1 MQNKVSSSDTN
12 IKVPVDFY
20 FSDTTN
26 ECTQINAM
34 LPTTWMVSV
43 ILGAVILLITGIY
56 SYYKFHVYNF
66 WRKRNVCYPEPTFLI
81 GNTKP
86 LLTGKLSI
94 GDFVKDIYD
103 RYANQRFVGIYMLHK
118 PSLMINDLDLIRDVL
133 AKEFASFHD
142 RGLYCNEEIDP
153 PTGNL
158 FLLPGKRWRNLRVK
172 LTPTFTSGKIK
183 QMFPILK
190 ATSDTLANFLED
202 KARLRE
208 VIEVK
213 DIMSRYSMDIITSV
227 AFGITC
233 DSFKNPNHDMRY
245 WGKKIFDIQP
255 VWNALFLWAPEIL
268 NFFSVPYVEKGITN
282 FFTKVFKDTVAH
294 REANNII
301 RKDFLN
307 LLMQLMKNGYV
318 DADDSTETG
327 NVEQTTENKLTMV
340 EAIAQAGLFY
350 SAGFET
356 SAATATFCL
365 YELAKHK
372 DVQDKLHNEIQAVIE
387 EHGDLTYNAVNDMTY
402 LHKVISETMRKYPAI
417 VLLNRICTKETKLE
431 NTNFS
436 VPSGTQIVIP
446 VYGIHMDP
454 NIYPEP
460 KMFDPERFSEENIKT
475 RHPYAY
481 LPFGEGPRMCIG
493 LRFGLIQTKIA
504 VISALLKNTVKP
516 APNTPTELEFES
528 GALILRAKEGVN
540 LIFEPIE
547 VPNFVCL
554 LIAGYY
560 NPKCTQVN
568 AMLLTTWKMLVI
580 LGVVILLITGIYIYY
595 KFHVYNFWRKRN
607 VFYLEPT
614 FLFGNTKPL
623 LSGKLSFGDF
633 VKDIYQ
639 RYVNHRFVG
648 LYMLHKPS
656 LMIND
661 LDLIRDVLTK
671 QFTNFH
677 DRGLYCNEEID
688 PLTGNLFLLP
698 GKKWRNLRVKLT
710 PTFTSGKIKQMFPIV
725 KAIGDTLA
733 NFLEDKARLR
743 EVVEVKD
750 IMSRY
755 SVDVITSVAFGI
767 TCDSLKHPNND
778 MRYWALKV
786 LDIKPVWN
794 ALFVWAPEILN
805 LFSVP
810 YVEKRITNFYL
821 KVFKN
826 SMEYREANSI
836 TRNDFLYLL
845 MQLMKNGYV
854 AADSNTETG
863 NVGQTTENKLTM
875 IEASAQA
882 SFFYIAGFE
891 TSSTTAT
898 FCLYELAKHK
908 DVQDKLHNE
917 IQAVIEEHGDLTYN
931 AVNDMTYLH
940 KVIYET
946 MRKYPAIV
954 LLNRICT
961 KETQLENTNF
971 SIPSGTQIVIPIRG
985 IHMDPNIFPEPKKF
999 DPERFSEENIKT
1011 RHPYAYLPFGE
1022 GPRICI
1028 GMRFALIQ
1036 TKMAVIS
1043 ALLKNT
1049 IKLAPNTPTELEFEP
1064 GALVL
1069 MAKGG
1074 VNIIFEPKS

>member
-1 MQNKVSSSDTN
+1 
-12 IKVPVDFY
+12 
-20 FSDTTN
+20 
-26 ECTQINAM
+26 M
-34 LPTTWMVSV
+34 LLTTWTMSE
-43 ILGAVILLITGIY
+43 IFGAVILLITGLYI
-56 SYYKFHVYNF
+56 YYKFHVYNF
-66 WRKRNVCYPEPTFLI
+66 WRKRNVFSLEPTFLI

-86 LLTGKLSI
+86 LLTGKLSF
-94 GDFVKDIYD
+94 GDFIKDIYE
-103 RYANQRFVGIYMLHK
+103 RRANHGFVGIYMLHK

-133 AKEFASFHD
+133 TKEFTNFHD

-153 PTGNL
+153 LSGHL
-158 FLLPGKRWRNLRVK
+158 FLLPGKKWRNLRVK

-190 ATSDTLANFLED
+190 ITGDTLANFVED

-208 VIEVK
+208 VIEAK
-213 DIMSRYSMDIITSV
+213 DLFLRYSIDIIASV

-233 DSFKNPNHDMRY
+233 DSFKNPNNEFGY
-245 WGKKIFDIQP
+245 WGKKVFDP
-255 VWNALFLWAPEIL
+255 KPLRNACFLWAPQIFDL
-268 NFFSVPYVEKGITN
+268 FSVAYTDTGVTN
-282 FFTKVFKDTVAH
+282 FFTNVFKNSMEH
-294 REANNII
+294 REANNIV
-301 RKDFLN
+301 RNDFLN

-318 DADDSTETG
+318 DADDNTESG
-327 NVEQTTENKLTMV
+327 NVEQTTGNKLTMA
-340 EAIAQAGLFY
+340 EASAQAYVFY
-350 SAGFET
+350 LAGFET
-356 SAATATFCL
+356 SSTTATFCL

-372 DVQDKLHNEIQAVIE
+372 DVQDKVRNEIQAVIE

-436 VPSGTQIVIP
+436 IPSGTQIVIP
-446 VYGIHMDP
+446 VYGIHRDP

-460 KMFDPERFSEENIKT
+460 KKFDPERFSEENIKT
-475 RHPYAY
+475 RHPYGY
-481 LPFGEGPRMCIG
+481 LPFGEGPRICIG

-504 VISALLKNTVKP
+504 VISALLKNTVKL

-540 LIFEPIE
+540 LIFE
-547 VPNFVCL
+547 
-554 LIAGYY
+554 
-560 NPKCTQVN
+560 
-568 AMLLTTWKMLVI
+568 
-580 LGVVILLITGIYIYY
+580 
-595 KFHVYNFWRKRN
+595 
-607 VFYLEPT
+607 
-614 FLFGNTKPL
+614 
-623 LSGKLSFGDF
+623 SDF
-633 VKDIYQ
+633 VKDMYE

-648 LYMLHKPS
+648 IYMLHKPS

-671 QFTNFH
+671 EFTNFH

-710 PTFTSGKIKQMFPIV
+710 PTFTSGKIKQMFPIL
-725 KAIGDTLA
+725 KATSDTLA

-755 SVDVITSVAFGI
+755 SMDVIMSVAFGI
-767 TCDSLKHPNND
+767 TCDSFKNRNND
-778 MRYWALKV
+778 VRYWGLKV
-786 LDIKPVWN
+786 LDSKPVWN
-794 ALFVWAPEILN
+794 ALFLWAPEILN
-805 LFSVP
+805 LFSIP
-810 YVEKRITNFYL
+810 YLEKGVTNFFL
-821 KVFKN
+821 KMLADAV
-826 SMEYREANSI
+826 EHREANSVI
-836 TRNDFLYLL
+836 RKDFLNLL

-854 AADSNTETG
+854 DANDTENG
-863 NVGQTTENKLTM
+863 NVEQTTGNKLTM
-875 IEASAQA
+875 AEASAQA
-882 SFFYIAGFE
+882 FVFYLGGFE
-891 TSSTTAT
+891 TSAATAT

-908 DVQDKLHNE
+908 DVQDKVRNE
-917 IQAVIEEHGDLTYN
+917 IQAVIEKHGDLTYN

-940 KVIYET
+940 KVISET

-961 KETQLENTNF
+961 KDRQLENTNF
-971 SIPSGTQIVIPIRG
+971 SIPSGTQIVIPVFG
-985 IHMDPNIFPEPKKF
+985 IHMNPNIYPEPKKF

-1022 GPRICI
+1022 GPRMCI
-1028 GMRFALIQ
+1028 GLRFGLMQ
-1036 TKMAVIS
+1036 TKIAVIS

-1049 IKLAPNTPTELEFEP
+1049 VKLAPNTPTELEFES
-1064 GALVL
+1064 GSLVL
-1069 MAKGG
+1069 VAKEG
-1074 VNIIFEPKS
+1074 VNLIFVPMSHYIH